1 MLRIENY
8 SKGMKEE
15 EFIRRCKKW
24 KRQVWLIRCWI
35 EEVWIMENGKGTTG
49 SQCLHEFRL
58 HVIAFDFATYCNEW
72 STKMSEKY
80 GMCWIEDMPNIEYI
94 NISRKIKK
102 DSHGIITKIEKAWEP
117 GPYECPN
124 DGDWTLELTFG
135 DGSTEQLGWCSESV
149 YVSSIDEDDKLI
161 NIITG
166 TGMGFFDRLNGKSE
180 VSR

>member
-1 MLRIENY
+1 
-8 SKGMKEE
+8 MKAYVVVADGTDLTAKEWTQPRSARNNAMYE
-15 EFIRRCKKW
+15 TLGVQSMSEKP
-24 KRQVWLIRCWI
+24 
-35 EEVWIMENGKGTTG
+35 TTG

-80 GMCWIEDMPNIEYI
+80 GRCWIEDMPNIEYI

-117 GPYECPN
+117 GPYEYPH
-124 DGDWTLELTFG
+124 DGDWTFELTFG

-149 YVSSIDEDDKLI
+149 YVSSIDENGKLT
-161 NIITG
+161 NTITG
-166 TGMGFFDRLNGKSE
+166 TGMRFFDRLNGRSE
-180 VSR
+180 ASR